1 MQGKL
6 AKVNGDLE
14 VAKFKC
20 DELENLARA
29 YRNYQKIS
37 TVRLKVLVQLRNFI
51 IFEVFGVKLSA
62 KKSIFQNR
70 PTKPKNLAR
79 RARKLPKLLNA
90 L

>member
-14 VAKFKC
+14 LAKFKC

-37 TVRLKVLVQLRNFI
+37 TVRLKVLVRLRNFVV
-51 IFEVFGVKLSA
+51 FEVFGVKFSA
-62 KKSIFQNR
+62 QKSVFQNCQIKR
-70 PTKPKNLAR
+70 AR
-79 RARKLPKLLNA
+79 RASRKG
-90 L
+90 

>member
-37 TVRLKVLVQLRNFI
+37 TVRLKVLVVFSPFGRDSLVLLGD
-51 IFEVFGVKLSA
+51 FE
-62 KKSIFQNR
+62 KSIFWTKISLQKPQN
-70 PTKPKNLAR
+70 
-79 RARKLPKLLNA
+79 
-90 L
+90 